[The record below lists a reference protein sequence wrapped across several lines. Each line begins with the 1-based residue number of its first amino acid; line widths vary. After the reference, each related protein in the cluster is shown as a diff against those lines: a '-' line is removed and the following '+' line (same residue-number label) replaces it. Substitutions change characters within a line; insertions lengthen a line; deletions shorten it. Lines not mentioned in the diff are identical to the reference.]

1 MNKFAT
7 IAIEKE
13 NLHFSAA
20 HFTIF
25 SAEDRERLH
34 GHNFRIGA
42 TITAPVDDNGLCFN
56 YQIAK
61 ERLKVLCDS
70 MDEYTLMPTE
80 SPHLSIEE
88 QEQHYLVEFNG
99 EKMYFLKTDVLLI
112 PVRNISVEELAHYI
126 LQLLRDD
133 GFVESLGVTFLE
145 IKVSSGPGL
154 WGSSNW
160 TKT

>member
-1 MNKFAT
+1 MNKHAT
-7 IAIEKE
+7 IEIEKE

-25 SAEDRERLH
+25 SAEERERLH
-34 GHNFRIGA
+34 GHNFHISA

-61 ERLKVLCDS
+61 QKLKVLCDS
-70 MDEYTLMPTE
+70 MDEYTLMPSL

-88 QEQHYLVEFNG
+88 QEQHYLVEFNR
-99 EKMYFLKTDVLLI
+99 EKMYFLKPDVLLI
-112 PVRNISVEELAHYI
+112 PVRNISVEELAYYI
-126 LQLLRDD
+126 LQTLKHD
-133 GFVESLGVTFLE
+133 GFVDSLGITYLE

-160 TKT
+160 TKA

>member
-1 MNKFAT
+1 LNKFAT

-25 SAEDRERLH
+25 SAVERERLH
-34 GHNFRIGA
+34 GHNFRISA

-61 ERLKVLCDS
+61 QRLKVLCDS
-70 MDEYTLMPTE
+70 MDEYTLMPSE

-88 QEQHYLVEFNG
+88 QEQHYVVEFNN
-99 EKMYFLKTDVLLI
+99 EKMVFLKSDVLFI

-126 LQLLRDD
+126 LQVLRED
-133 GFVESLGVTFLE
+133 GFVESLGITYLE

-160 TKT
+160 TKA

>member
-1 MNKFAT
+1 LNKFAT
-7 IAIEKE
+7 IEIEKE

-61 ERLKVLCDS
+61 ERLQVLCDS
-70 MDEYTLMPTE
+70 MDEYTLMPTL

-88 QEQHYLVEFNG
+88 QEQHYLVGFNS

-112 PVRNISVEELAHYI
+112 PVRNISVEELAAYI

-133 GFVESLGVTFLE
+133 GFVSSLGITFLE

-154 WGSSNW
+154 WGSSTW
-160 TKT
+160 TKV